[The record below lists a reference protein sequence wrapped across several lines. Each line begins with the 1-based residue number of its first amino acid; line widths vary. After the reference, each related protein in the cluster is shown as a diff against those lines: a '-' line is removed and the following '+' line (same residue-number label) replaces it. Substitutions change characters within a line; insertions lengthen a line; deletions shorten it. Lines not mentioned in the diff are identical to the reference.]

1 MGVTGALSLA
11 GAAMSAFGSYSQG
24 VTQKATAEA
33 NAQIYEAQARN
44 IAEQQKITAGQ
55 YRTKAN
61 VLRGEAT
68 TSAARNGLRISG
80 TTANSISQSIMQLQM
95 DNSYEQYNLAVQK
108 QEAYN
113 NAALQRYQGKMAYRN
128 GLFNAGKTALTAG
141 VDFYDKYWK
150 GTGNASTWG
159 SKTSS
164 SGNNAWTW
172 AKGQVNKVKSWGK
185 TKLSGGL
192 PTTNKQTMQ
201 GVWNGIS

>member
-44 IAEQQKITAGQ
+44 IAEQQKIVAGQ

-80 TTANSISQSIMQLQM
+80 TTANSISQSIMELQM
-95 DNSYEQYNLAVQK
+95 DNSYQQYNLATQR
-108 QEAYN
+108 QEAFN
-113 NAALQRYQGKMAYRN
+113 NAALQRYQGKQAYRN
-128 GLFNAGKTALTAG
+128 GLFKAGATALEGAS
-141 VDFYDKYWK
+141 DFYNKYWK
-150 GTGNASTWG
+150 TPTA
-159 SKTSS
+159 SS
-164 SGNNAWTW
+164 SGNSVGTW
-172 AKGQVNKVKSWGK
+172 FKGQKNKLTSWK
-185 TKLSGGL
+185 NTKLSGGL
-192 PTTNKQTMQ
+192 PTTNKQIIQ
-201 GVWNGIS
+201 GSGTAIV